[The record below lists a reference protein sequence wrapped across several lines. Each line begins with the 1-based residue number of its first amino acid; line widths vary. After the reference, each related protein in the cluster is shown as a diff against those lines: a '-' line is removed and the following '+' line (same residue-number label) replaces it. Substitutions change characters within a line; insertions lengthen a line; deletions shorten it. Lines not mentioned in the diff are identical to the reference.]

1 MPVAA
6 AYSQCMSHN
15 KGSHNSLRFTNRR
28 RAICGSSHRSEQSNR
43 SGMRMVSF
51 CMWKEGLVAG
61 GDDKATDF

>member
-1 MPVAA
+1 MRPVAA
-6 AYSQCMSHN
+6 AIVIFTIKVYTE
-15 KGSHNSLRFTNRR
+15 LRFTNRR
-28 RAICGSSHRSEQSNR
+28 LEICGVSHRSVQSDV